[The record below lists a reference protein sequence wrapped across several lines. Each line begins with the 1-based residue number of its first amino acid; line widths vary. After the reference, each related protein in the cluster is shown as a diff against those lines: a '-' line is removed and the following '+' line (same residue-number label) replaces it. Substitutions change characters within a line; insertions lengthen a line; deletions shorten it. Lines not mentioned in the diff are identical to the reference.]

1 MRKQYYI
8 DSPFWRKINTRTEAL
23 GEFLSGFKHTLV
35 EFNDERTPHITKED
49 LLAFIEL
56 HVSNINERIGRGR
69 KLTVR
74 MGEFVGD
81 IIYSFEFEG
90 KSDVVGNIRLKPKA
104 RRTATDTFGL
114 PLCAPQVLKDNLQCC
129 PRRVRHALRR
139 QQRTGLRRSQ

>member
-23 GEFLSGFKHTLV
+23 GEFLAGFKHTLV
-35 EFNDERTPHITKED
+35 EFNDERTPRITKED

-56 HVSNINERIGRGR
+56 HVSHINEHIGRGR

-90 KSDVVGNIRLKPKA
+90 KSDVIGNLRLKPVQK
-104 RRTATDTFGL
+104 TIG
-114 PLCAPQVLKDNLQCC
+114 CADDIEGKEAEND
-129 PRRVRHALRR
+129 
-139 QQRTGLRRSQ
+139 

>member
-8 DSPFWRKINTRTEAL
+8 DSPFWRKINARTEAL

-56 HVSNINERIGRGR
+56 NVSNINERIGRGR
-69 KLTVR
+69 KLKVA
-74 MGEFVGD
+74 MDEFMDD

-90 KSDVVGNIRLKPKA
+90 KSDVVGNLRLKTVQK
-104 RRTATDTFGL
+104 TIG
-114 PLCAPQVLKDNLQCC
+114 CADDIEGKEAENEQE
-129 PRRVRHALRR
+129 
-139 QQRTGLRRSQ
+139 

>member
-56 HVSNINERIGRGR
+56 HVSNINERMDGG
-69 KLTVR
+69 
-74 MGEFVGD
+74 
-81 IIYSFEFEG
+81 YQ
-90 KSDVVGNIRLKPKA
+90 
-104 RRTATDTFGL
+104 RRR
-114 PLCAPQVLKDNLQCC
+114 C
-129 PRRVRHALRR
+129 RR
-139 QQRTGLRRSQ
+139 

>member
-1 MRKQYYI
+1 MRKQYY
-8 DSPFWRKINTRTEAL
+8 SVTPFWRKINARTEAL

-90 KSDVVGNIRLKPKA
+90 KSDVVGNLRLKTVQK
-104 RRTATDTFGL
+104 TIG
-114 PLCAPQVLKDNLQCC
+114 CADDIEGKEAEND
-129 PRRVRHALRR
+129 
-139 QQRTGLRRSQ
+139 